1 MELDVS
7 ENEGTATITV
17 LGEQEKLKAA
27 STALQDLLATYEL
40 ENASVTFSASE
51 LRRAPELRRAALS
64 EKMKALKTLQEQ
76 CPAYLG
82 LGEKLEELRV
92 LGTASDQRAT
102 LVRVMTLCDA

>member
-1 MELDVS
+1 MFGWGFIAEPQKFPLTPFLRS
-7 ENEGTATITV
+7 
-17 LGEQEKLKAA
+17 
-27 STALQDLLATYEL
+27 LL
-40 ENASVTFSASE
+40 V
-51 LRRAPELRRAALS
+51 S

-82 LGEKLEELRV
+82 ELRV

>member
-1 MELDVS
+1 MFGWGFIAEPQKFPLTPFLRS
-7 ENEGTATITV
+7 V
-17 LGEQEKLKAA
+17 LMG
-27 STALQDLLATYEL
+27 
-40 ENASVTFSASE
+40 
-51 LRRAPELRRAALS
+51 

-102 LVRVMTLCDA
+102 LVTLLILHEA

>member
-1 MELDVS
+1 M
-7 ENEGTATITV
+7 G
-17 LGEQEKLKAA
+17 
-27 STALQDLLATYEL
+27 
-40 ENASVTFSASE
+40 
-51 LRRAPELRRAALS
+51 

-102 LVRVMTLCDA
+102 LVTLLILHET

>member
-1 MELDVS
+1 MFGWGFIAESQKFPLTPFLRS
-7 ENEGTATITV
+7 
-17 LGEQEKLKAA
+17 
-27 STALQDLLATYEL
+27 LL
-40 ENASVTFSASE
+40 V
-51 LRRAPELRRAALS
+51 S